1 MNKQLGESEW
11 QRMSELERQKKMMEL
26 KLKERQLRREGKFD
40 EISQILGIPL
50 CFESILNY
58 MYMYCF
64 YCYQFIII
72 DQLKISLALKQEHLI
87 YTIYMKRNTM

>member
-11 QRMSELERQKKMMEL
+11 QRMSELERQKKMMDL

-58 MYMYCF
+58 MYYF
-64 YCYQFIII
+64 YCYNLLSLIN
-72 DQLKISLALKQEHLI
+72 LK
-87 YTIYMKRNTM
+87 YP

>member
-11 QRMSELERQKKMMEL
+11 QRLSELERQKKMMEL

-50 CFESILNY
+50 CWIEFELHVL
-58 MYMYCF
+58 F
-64 YCYQFIII
+64 
-72 DQLKISLALKQEHLI
+72 LLLPI
-87 YTIYMKRNTM
+87 YYYWST